1 MKHYSIIG
9 APILI
14 FVSLFAG
21 TTSRAGAQCD
31 CPKDDPATHGAYH
44 VLIDK
49 ELSSSERMPT
59 AGPMGFAKT
68 MTVCMFFDPTNKGYP
83 VDLKLVVEGSIDGR
97 TWFPAMLAGRET
109 QAAVANGC
117 VQVTP
122 TRFVRVGWPPAANIV
137 APGPR
142 VTAQVQVSY

>member
-1 MKHYSIIG
+1 MKQSSFIG
-9 APILI
+9 AAIL
-14 FVSLFAG
+14 VLLFAG
-21 TTSRAGAQCD
+21 ATSRAGADTKCD
-31 CPKDDPATHGAYH
+31 CTKDDPATHGAYQ

-59 AGPMGFAKT
+59 AGPLGFAKT

-83 VDLKLVVEGSIDGR
+83 VDVKLVVEGSIDGR
-97 TWFPAMLAGRET
+97 TWFPAILAGRDT

-122 TRFVRVGWPPAANIV
+122 TRFVRVGWPPSANIV